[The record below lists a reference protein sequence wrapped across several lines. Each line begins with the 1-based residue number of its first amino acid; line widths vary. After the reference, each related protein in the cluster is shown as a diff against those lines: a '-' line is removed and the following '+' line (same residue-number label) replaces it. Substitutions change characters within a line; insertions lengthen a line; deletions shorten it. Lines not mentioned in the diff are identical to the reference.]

1 MAFVFIKP
9 FSFQLVLLANI
20 KFNTMKTIRT
30 LKITLPL
37 LVVIFL
43 IGSSFT
49 IAPLKWEHLGTRT
62 VNYKLDRDV
71 IKVTAKDGR
80 FKKLKLKVTNGSL
93 NMHRVVVQYGN
104 GEKQVIAIKKNVA
117 KGGTTRLI
125 DLKGNKRIIR
135 DITFFY
141 DTKNLSRKRAKVH
154 VFGKH

>member
-1 MAFVFIKP
+1 MK
-9 FSFQLVLLANI
+9 NI
-20 KFNTMKTIRT
+20 RIQKV
-30 LKITLPL
+30 TLPFL
-37 LVVIFL
+37 IIIFF

-49 IAPLKWEHLGTRT
+49 TNIIKWEHLGTRT

-71 IKVTAKDGR
+71 IKVTAKDGA

-93 NMHRVVVQYGN
+93 NMHRIVVQYGN
-104 GEKQVIAIKKNVA
+104 GQKQVIQVKKNFA
-117 KGGTTRLI
+117 KGGATRLI